1 MAADVT
7 MEVRSDD
14 VLVLVTE
21 VHHLLLDARRLVVE
35 NHCDD
40 AHQVSIFEFRILELT
55 EEVST
60 RLTKYFTATSIAV
73 VVRELVDSIEQLLRH
88 RDTNDAHI
96 TT

>member
-1 MAADVT
+1 
-7 MEVRSDD
+7 MEVRSHDL
-14 VLVLVTE
+14 LVFVAE
-21 VHHLLLDARRLVVE
+21 VHHLLLDACCLVIE

-40 AHQVSIFEFRILELT
+40 AHQVSVFEFLILELT

-73 VVRELVDSIEQLLRH
+73 IVRELVDSIEQLLRH
-88 RDTNDAHI
+88 RDADHAHI